1 MAKLVNN
8 LKVFGAT
15 DDVAQYL
22 DAGSTHAGF
31 IAGNVIN
38 AKDVNTALRN
48 ASIFT
53 YSFLQMLQTWS
64 TEQSSDTNDLT
75 INTNSNIDNTFAT
88 KFTAIINDFINKRN
102 VDTASKLNTV
112 RTFTIT
118 DGTNTSTAVSSD
130 LSSGVTI
137 NLPTTVTFN
146 NVGTA
151 GTTSYVGN
159 SMTLSGSSG
168 ELQAVTVY
176 ATSDKKLKK
185 NIKEYKPTKS
195 ILDLSI
201 KEVDYKSNNKHTIG
215 CLAQDLQEICPEI
228 VHKNKDGYLMIEE
241 SKIVYLLLD
250 EVKKLRKE
258 VDALKGAK

>member
-53 YSFLQMLQTWS
+53 YSFLQMLQVWS
-64 TEQSSDTNDLT
+64 TSQNSDTNDLT

-88 KFTAIINDFINKRN
+88 KFTAIVNDFINKRN
-102 VDTASKLNTV
+102 VDTASKLNTA

-137 NLPTTVTFN
+137 NLPTSLTNLVNVT
-146 NVGTA
+146 
-151 GTTSYVGN
+151 
-159 SMTLSGSSG
+159 LSG
-168 ELQAVTVY
+168 ELQAQTVY

-201 KEVDYKSNNKHTIG
+201 KEFDYKSNNLHTIG
-215 CLAQDLQEICPEI
+215 CIAQDLQEICPEI

-258 VDALKGAK
+258 LDELKGAK